1 MSNLNGN
8 VELKNG
14 IVTFSTLSFGVPGAL
29 AQLHGTYGL
38 MNEQVNLHGTLQVD
52 TRLSKESTG
61 IKSLLLKSVEPFL
74 KKKGAGE
81 VVPVK
86 LTGSYT
92 HPSYGID
99 YLRVH

>member
-1 MSNLNGN
+1 
-8 VELKNG
+8 
-14 IVTFSTLSFGVPGAL
+14 
-29 AQLHGTYGL
+29 

-61 IKSLLLKSVEPFL
+61 IKSLLLKVVEPFL

-99 YLRVH
+99 YLQVH